1 MKKTLAFTLA
11 EVLVVMG
18 IIGVVAAIT
27 IPTLNNTTNEKEIVA
42 KVNKSAAMITD
53 SYGRARAK
61 YGRYQRDWN
70 YTDVSARIIEN
81 MQTTKICSY
90 SDSSCFKTPFKAL
103 NGLSSLSAFGTSAIL
118 ADGMSLIYSN
128 CIDYNMACHMVSGA
142 PATFGYIIVDIDG
155 TNKGYNTV
163 GVDIFYFDLSPN
175 GGLNTDDGSTMTA
188 LAEPVKLPHRTLA
201 SRMLEA
207 PAYAIVGDG
216 NPSPILGGGG
226 STGGDGW
233 VSGSNKLKLWR
244 YTNYI
249 LASGKADYLKK

>member
-61 YGRYQRDWN
+61 YGRYRKDWQGKD
-70 YTDVSARIIEN
+70 TLGRLLEN
-81 MQTTKICSY
+81 MQTTKICTG
-90 SDSSCFKTPFKAL
+90 SDTSCFSVPFKSYNGLENL
-103 NGLSSLSAFGTSAIL
+103 NGWTWSTAIL
-118 ADGMSLIYSN
+118 ADGMSILYSN
-128 CIDYNMACHMVSGA
+128 CIDYNMTCVMVNGA
-142 PATFGYIIVDIDG
+142 PSSMGYVIVDIDG
-155 TNKGYNTV
+155 PNKGYNTV
-163 GVDIFYFDLSPN
+163 GIDIFYFDLSPN

-207 PAYAIVGDG
+207 PAYAIVGG
-216 NPSPILGGGG
+216 PVGGPVGG
-226 STGGDGW
+226 TEQDGW
-233 VSGSNKLKLWR
+233 ITGKNKFKLWR

-249 LASGKADYLKK
+249 LASGKVDYLKK

>member
-61 YGRYQRDWN
+61 YGRYQRDWE
-70 YTDVSARIIEN
+70 YKDVLGRLLEN
-81 MQTTKICSY
+81 MQTTKVCTV
-90 SDSSCFKTPFKAL
+90 SDTSCFSLPFKSYNGLQNL
-103 NGLSSLSAFGTSAIL
+103 NGLGTTAIL
-118 ADGMSLIYSN
+118 ADGMSIIYSN
-128 CIDYNMACHMVSGA
+128 CIDYNMTCVMVNGA
-142 PATFGYIIVDIDG
+142 PSSMGYVIVDIDG
-155 TNKGYNTV
+155 PNKGYNTV
-163 GVDIFYFDLSPN
+163 GIDIFYFDLSPN

-201 SRMLEA
+201 SKMLET
-207 PAYAIVGDG
+207 PAYAIVGG
-216 NPSPILGGGG
+216 IEQ
-226 STGGDGW
+226 DGW
-233 VSGSNKLKLWR
+233 ITGKNKFKLWR

-249 LASGKADYLKK
+249 LASGKVDYLKK

>member
-61 YGRYQRDWN
+61 YGRYQRDWQ
-70 YTDVSARIIEN
+70 YKDVLGRLLEN
-81 MQTTKICSY
+81 MQTTKICTVR
-90 SDSSCFKTPFKAL
+90 DTSCFSVPFKSYNGLQNL
-103 NGLSSLSAFGTSAIL
+103 NGWNQTTAIL
-118 ADGMSLIYSN
+118 ADGMSILYSN
-128 CIDYNMACHMVSGA
+128 CIDYNMTCVMVNGA
-142 PATFGYIIVDIDG
+142 PSSMGYVIVDIDG
-155 TNKGYNTV
+155 PNKGYNTV
-163 GVDIFYFDLSPN
+163 GIDIFYFDLSPN

-201 SRMLEA
+201 SKMLET
-207 PAYAIVGDG
+207 PAYAIVGG
-216 NPSPILGGGG
+216 L
-226 STGGDGW
+226 TGGTEQDGW
-233 VSGSNKLKLWR
+233 VTGKNKFKLWR

-249 LASGKADYLKK
+249 LASGKVDYLKK

>member
-61 YGRYQRDWN
+61 YGRYQRDWEWK
-70 YTDVSARIIEN
+70 DVLGRLLEN
-81 MQTTKICSY
+81 MQTSKICTG
-90 SDSSCFKTPFKAL
+90 SDTSCFSVPFKSYNGLENL
-103 NGLSSLSAFGTSAIL
+103 NGFSTTAIL
-118 ADGMSLIYSN
+118 ADGMSILYSN
-128 CIDYNMACHMVSGA
+128 CIDYNMTCRMIADA
-142 PATFGYIIVDIDG
+142 PSTLGYVIVDIDG
-155 TNKGYNTV
+155 PNKGYNTV
-163 GVDIFYFDLSPN
+163 GIDIFYFDLSPN

-201 SRMLEA
+201 SKMLET
-207 PAYAIVGDG
+207 PAYAIVGG
-216 NPSPILGGGG
+216 IEQ
-226 STGGDGW
+226 DGW
-233 VSGSNKLKLWR
+233 ITGKNKFKLWR

-249 LASGKADYLKK
+249 LASGKVDYLKK

>member
-42 KVNKSAAMITD
+42 NVNKSAAMITD

-61 YGRYQRDWN
+61 YGRYQRDWEWK
-70 YTDVSARIIEN
+70 DVLGRLLEN
-81 MQTTKICSY
+81 MQTSKICTG
-90 SDSSCFKTPFKAL
+90 SDTSCFSVPFKSYNGLENL
-103 NGLSSLSAFGTSAIL
+103 NGFSTTAIL
-118 ADGMSLIYSN
+118 ADGMSILYSN
-128 CIDYNMACHMVSGA
+128 CINYNMTCRMIADA
-142 PATFGYIIVDIDG
+142 PSTLGYVIVDIDG
-155 TNKGYNTV
+155 PNKGYNTV
-163 GVDIFYFDLSPN
+163 GIDIFYFDLSPN

-201 SRMLEA
+201 SKMLET
-207 PAYAIVGDG
+207 PAYAIVGG
-216 NPSPILGGGG
+216 
-226 STGGDGW
+226 TEQDGW
-233 VSGSNKLKLWR
+233 VTGKNKFKLWR

-249 LASGKADYLKK
+249 LASGKVDYLKK

>member
-61 YGRYQRDWN
+61 YGRYQRDWEWK
-70 YTDVSARIIEN
+70 DVLGRLLEN
-81 MQTTKICSY
+81 MQTSKICTG
-90 SDSSCFKTPFKAL
+90 SDTSCFSVPFKSYNGLENL
-103 NGLSSLSAFGTSAIL
+103 NGFSTTAIL
-118 ADGMSLIYSN
+118 ADGMSILYSN
-128 CIDYNMACHMVSGA
+128 CIDYNMTCRMIADA
-142 PATFGYIIVDIDG
+142 PSTLGYVIVDIDG
-155 TNKGYNTV
+155 PNKGYNTV
-163 GVDIFYFDLSPN
+163 GIDIFYFDLSPN

-201 SRMLEA
+201 SKMLET
-207 PAYAIVGDG
+207 PAYAIVGG
-216 NPSPILGGGG
+216 
-226 STGGDGW
+226 TEQDGW
-233 VSGSNKLKLWR
+233 VTGKNKFKLWR

-249 LASGKADYLKK
+249 LASGKVDYLKK

>member
-61 YGRYQRDWN
+61 YGRYQRDWEWK
-70 YTDVSARIIEN
+70 DVLGRLLEN
-81 MQTTKICSY
+81 MQTSKICTG
-90 SDSSCFKTPFKAL
+90 SDTSCFSVPFKSYNGLENL
-103 NGLSSLSAFGTSAIL
+103 NGFSTTAIL
-118 ADGMSLIYSN
+118 ADGMSILYSN
-128 CIDYNMACHMVSGA
+128 CIDYDMECRMIADA
-142 PATFGYIIVDIDG
+142 PSTLGYVIVDIDG
-155 TNKGYNTV
+155 PNKGYNTV
-163 GVDIFYFDLSPN
+163 GIDIFYFDLSPN

-201 SRMLEA
+201 SKMLET
-207 PAYAIVGDG
+207 PAYAIVGG
-216 NPSPILGGGG
+216 
-226 STGGDGW
+226 TEQDGW
-233 VSGSNKLKLWR
+233 VTGKNKFKLWR

-249 LASGKADYLKK
+249 LASGKVDYLKK

>member
-27 IPTLNNTTNEKEIVA
+27 VPTLNNTTNEKEIVA

-61 YGRYQRDWN
+61 YGRYRKDWEWK
-70 YTDVSARIIEN
+70 DVLGRLLEN
-81 MQTTKICSY
+81 MQTTKVCT
-90 SDSSCFKTPFKAL
+90 SDSSCFPTPFKSY
-103 NGLSSLSAFGTSAIL
+103 NGLENLSAWGTSAIL
-118 ADGMSLIYSN
+118 ADGMSIIYSN
-128 CIDYNMACHMVSGA
+128 CIDYNQACHMVQGA
-142 PATFGYIIVDIDG
+142 PDSFGYVIVDIDG
-155 TNKGYNTV
+155 PNKGYNTV
-163 GVDIFYFDLSPN
+163 GIDIFYFDLSPN

-201 SRMLEA
+201 SKMLET
-207 PAYAIVGDG
+207 PAYAIVGVTKQDE
-216 NPSPILGGGG
+216 
-226 STGGDGW
+226 DGW
-233 VSGSNKLKLWR
+233 VTGKNELKLWR

-249 LASGKADYLKK
+249 LASGKVDYLKK

>member
-61 YGRYQRDWN
+61 YGRYQRDWEWK
-70 YTDVSARIIEN
+70 DVLGRLLEN
-81 MQTTKICSY
+81 MQTSKICTG
-90 SDSSCFKTPFKAL
+90 SDTSCFSVPFKSYNGLENL
-103 NGLSSLSAFGTSAIL
+103 NGFSTTAIL
-118 ADGMSLIYSN
+118 ADGMSILYSN
-128 CIDYNMACHMVSGA
+128 CINYNMTCRMIADA
-142 PATFGYIIVDIDG
+142 PSTLGYVIVDIDG
-155 TNKGYNTV
+155 PNKGYNTV
-163 GVDIFYFDLSPN
+163 GIDIFYFDLSPN

-201 SRMLEA
+201 SKMLET
-207 PAYAIVGDG
+207 PAYAIVGG
-216 NPSPILGGGG
+216 
-226 STGGDGW
+226 TEQDGW
-233 VSGSNKLKLWR
+233 VTGKNKFKLWR

-249 LASGKADYLKK
+249 LASGKVDYLKK

>member
-61 YGRYQRDWN
+61 YGRYRKDWQRKD
-70 YTDVSARIIEN
+70 TLLGRLLEN
-81 MQTTKICSY
+81 MQTTKICTG
-90 SDSSCFKTPFKAL
+90 SDASCFPRPFKSY
-103 NGLSSLSAFGTSAIL
+103 NGLQNLAGWGNSAIL
-118 ADGMSLIYSN
+118 ADGMSIYYSD
-128 CIDYNMACHMVSGA
+128 CINYNMTCVEVQGA
-142 PATFGYIIVDIDG
+142 PSSLGYVLVDIDG
-155 TNKGYNTV
+155 PNKGYNTV
-163 GVDIFYFDLSPN
+163 GIDIFYFDLSPN

-201 SRMLEA
+201 SKMLET
-207 PAYAIVGDG
+207 PAYAAFDGLVGG
-216 NPSPILGGGG
+216 PVGGTEQAGWI
-226 STGGDGW
+226 TGK
-233 VSGSNKLKLWR
+233 NKFKLWR

-249 LASGKADYLKK
+249 LASGKVDYLKK

>member
-42 KVNKSAAMITD
+42 KVNKAAAMITD

-70 YTDVSARIIEN
+70 YTVDVSARIIEN
-81 MQTTKICSY
+81 MQTTKKCATNVSG
-90 SDSSCFKTPFKAL
+90 CFVKNFKAL
-103 NGLSSLSAFGTSAIL
+103 NGLTNLNTFGTSAIL
-118 ADGMSLIYSN
+118 ADGMSITYSN
-128 CIDYNMACHMVSGA
+128 CIDYNNSCMMVSGA
-142 PATFGYIIVDIDG
+142 PSTLGYIIVDIDG
-155 TNKGYNTV
+155 PNKGFNTV
-163 GVDIFYFDLSPN
+163 GVDIFYFDLSPS

-188 LAEPVKLPHRTLA
+188 LTEPVKLPHRTLA
-201 SRMLEA
+201 SRMFEA
-207 PAYAIVGDG
+207 PAYAI
-216 NPSPILGGGG
+216 
-226 STGGDGW
+226 TGGYATETEGW
-233 VSGSNKLKLWR
+233 ISGSNNKFKLWR

-249 LASGKADYLKK
+249 LASGRADYLKK

>member
-61 YGRYQRDWN
+61 YGRYRKDWEWK
-70 YTDVSARIIEN
+70 DVLGRLLEN
-81 MQTTKICSY
+81 MQTTKVCT
-90 SDSSCFKTPFKAL
+90 SDSSCFPTPFKSY
-103 NGLSSLSAFGTSAIL
+103 NGLENLSAWSTSAIL
-118 ADGMSLIYSN
+118 ADGMSIIYSN
-128 CIDYNMACHMVSGA
+128 CIDYNMLCHMIQGA
-142 PATFGYIIVDIDG
+142 PDSLGYVIVDIDG
-155 TNKGYNTV
+155 PNKGYNTV
-163 GVDIFYFDLSPN
+163 GIDIFYFDLSPN

-201 SRMLEA
+201 SKMLET
-207 PAYAIVGDG
+207 PAYAIVGG
-216 NPSPILGGGG
+216 VTPL
-226 STGGDGW
+226 DGW
-233 VSGSNKLKLWR
+233 VTGKNKLKLWR

>member
-61 YGRYQRDWN
+61 YGRYPRDWRGK
-70 YTDVSARIIEN
+70 DVLGRLLEN
-81 MQTTKICSY
+81 MQTTKICTY
-90 SDSSCFKTPFKAL
+90 IDASCFPEPFKSY
-103 NGLSSLSAFGTSAIL
+103 NGLENLVGSSNSAIL
-118 ADGMSLIYSN
+118 ADGMSILYAN
-128 CIDYNMACHMVSGA
+128 CILYNMSCNIPAGA
-142 PATFGYIIVDIDG
+142 PSTFGYVIVDIDG
-155 TNKGYNTV
+155 PNKGYNTV
-163 GVDIFYFDLSPN
+163 GIDIFYFDLSPT

-207 PAYAIVGDG
+207 PAYAIVGG
-216 NPSPILGGGG
+216 PVGG
-226 STGGDGW
+226 TEQDGW
-233 VSGSNKLKLWR
+233 ITGKNKLKLWR

-249 LASGKADYLKK
+249 LASGKVDYLKK

>member
-61 YGRYQRDWN
+61 YGRYRKDWEWK
-70 YTDVSARIIEN
+70 DVLGRLLEN
-81 MQTTKICSY
+81 MQTTKICTG
-90 SDSSCFKTPFKAL
+90 SDTSCFSTPFKSHNGLQNL
-103 NGLSSLSAFGTSAIL
+103 NGFSNSSAIL
-118 ADGMSLIYSN
+118 ADGMSIYYSN
-128 CIDYNMACHMVSGA
+128 CIDYNMTCVMVQGA
-142 PATFGYIIVDIDG
+142 PSSLGYVLVDIDG
-155 TNKGYNTV
+155 PNKGYNTV
-163 GVDIFYFDLSPN
+163 GIDIFYFDLSPN

-201 SRMLEA
+201 SKMLET
-207 PAYAIVGDG
+207 PAYAIVGG
-216 NPSPILGGGG
+216 PVGG
-226 STGGDGW
+226 TEQDGW
-233 VSGSNKLKLWR
+233 ITGKNKFKLWR

-249 LASGKADYLKK
+249 LASGKVDYLKK

>member
-61 YGRYQRDWN
+61 YGRYQRDWEWK
-70 YTDVSARIIEN
+70 DVLGRLLEN
-81 MQTTKICSY
+81 MQTTKVCTI
-90 SDSSCFKTPFKAL
+90 SDSSCFSIPFESY
-103 NGLSSLSAFGTSAIL
+103 NGLQNLKVFGTSAIL
-118 ADGMSLIYSN
+118 ADGMSIIYSN
-128 CIDYNMACHMVSGA
+128 CIYYNMTCATVNGA
-142 PATFGYIIVDIDG
+142 PSSMGYVIVDIDG
-155 TNKGYNTV
+155 PNKGYNTV
-163 GVDIFYFDLSPN
+163 GIDIFYFDLSPN

-201 SRMLEA
+201 SKMLET
-207 PAYAIVGDG
+207 PAYAIVGG
-216 NPSPILGGGG
+216 IEQ
-226 STGGDGW
+226 DGW
-233 VSGSNKLKLWR
+233 ITGKNKFKLWR

-249 LASGKADYLKK
+249 LASGKVDYLKK

>member
-61 YGRYQRDWN
+61 YGRYQRDWEHK
-70 YTDVSARIIEN
+70 DVSARLIEN